1 MAKRKMILDLD
12 TGVDDALA
20 IAYALADPEVDLIG
34 IVSSY
39 GNNLLD
45 VCAENS
51 LKLLELLGHTDIPV
65 FKGLPHSCTTDHF
78 DVMQVSKDI
87 HGDNGIGDVELPAP
101 SRALEEQSGVDFYI
115 EAAHKYGKN
124 LIIIPTGPMTNL
136 AAALKKDPEIADL
149 IGNVTFMGGALTVEG
164 NVTPVAEANINQDP
178 KAALIGNVTFMG
190 GALTVEGNV
199 TPVAE
204 ANINQDPKAADEVM
218 KSNLPLTMV
227 GLDVTLRTLLT
238 KNETKQWRELG
249 TTSGKAF
256 ADITDFYI
264 DAYYNLDIDKR
275 GCALHDPLAVGVSID
290 PSFVSTIS
298 LFMKVVYQEGPYY
311 GRTIGDNAKLN
322 DPNPNVKVAVNVD
335 KERYLKAFMDRLN
348 KLFKEN

>member
-178 KAALIGNVTFMG
+178 KAA
-190 GALTVEGNV
+190 
-199 TPVAE
+199 
-204 ANINQDPKAADEVM
+204 DEVM

-275 GCALHDPLAVGVSID
+275 GCALHDPLAVGVGID

>member
-87 HGDNGIGDVELPAP
+87 HGDNGIGDVELPTP

-115 EAAHKYGKN
+115 EAAHKYGKD

-136 AAALKKDPEIADL
+136 AAALKKDPEIAD
-149 IGNVTFMGGALTVEG
+149 
-164 NVTPVAEANINQDP
+164 
-178 KAALIGNVTFMG
+178 LIGNVTFMG

-249 TTSGKAF
+249 TASGKAF
-256 ADITDFYI
+256 ADITDFDI

-275 GCALHDPLAVGVSID
+275 GCALHDPLAVGVGVD

>member
-12 TGVDDALA
+12 TGVDDALS

-65 FKGLPHSCTTDHF
+65 FKGLPHSSTSDHF

-87 HGDNGIGDVELPAP
+87 HGDNGIGDVELTAP
-101 SRALEEQSGVDFYI
+101 QRAVEAESGVDFYI
-115 EAAHKYGKN
+115 DAAHKYGKD

-149 IGNVTFMGGALTVEG
+149 IGNVTFMGGALTVDG
-164 NVTPVAEANINQDP
+164 NVTPAAEANINQD
-178 KAALIGNVTFMG
+178 A
-190 GALTVEGNV
+190 
-199 TPVAE
+199 
-204 ANINQDPKAADEVM
+204 KAADEVF

-238 KNETKQWRELG
+238 KKETQQWRDLG
-249 TTSGKAF
+249 TAAGKAY

-264 DAYYNLDIDKR
+264 DAYYSLDIDKN
-275 GCALHDPLAVGVSID
+275 GCALHDPLAVGVGID
-290 PSFVSTIS
+290 PSFVKTIS
-298 LFMKVVYQEGPYY
+298 LFMRCEYDPDSPFY
-311 GRTIGDNAKLN
+311 GRTVGDNAKLN

-335 KERYLKAFMDRLN
+335 KERYLKAFMDHLTT
-348 KLFKEN
+348 LFKEN

>member
-115 EAAHKYGKN
+115 EAAHKYGKD

-136 AAALKKDPEIADL
+136 AAALKKDPEIAD
-149 IGNVTFMGGALTVEG
+149 
-164 NVTPVAEANINQDP
+164 
-178 KAALIGNVTFMG
+178 LIGNVTFMG

-249 TTSGKAF
+249 TASGKAF

-275 GCALHDPLAVGVSID
+275 GCALHDPLAVGVGID

>member
-115 EAAHKYGKN
+115 EAAHKYGKD

-136 AAALKKDPEIADL
+136 AAALKKDPEIAD
-149 IGNVTFMGGALTVEG
+149 
-164 NVTPVAEANINQDP
+164 
-178 KAALIGNVTFMG
+178 LIGNVTFMG

-249 TTSGKAF
+249 TASGKAF

-275 GCALHDPLAVGVSID
+275 GCALHDPLAVGVGID

-298 LFMKVVYQEGPYY
+298 LFMKVIYQEGPYY

>member
-65 FKGLPHSCTTDHF
+65 FKGLPHSCTTEHF

-115 EAAHKYGKN
+115 EAAHKYGKD

-136 AAALKKDPEIADL
+136 AAALKKDPEIAD
-149 IGNVTFMGGALTVEG
+149 
-164 NVTPVAEANINQDP
+164 
-178 KAALIGNVTFMG
+178 LIGNVTFMG

-249 TTSGKAF
+249 TASGKAF
-256 ADITDFYI
+256 ADITDCYI

-275 GCALHDPLAVGVSID
+275 GCALHDPLAVGVGID

-335 KERYLKAFMDRLN
+335 KERYLKAFMDHLN

>member
-115 EAAHKYGKN
+115 EAAHKYGKD

-136 AAALKKDPEIADL
+136 AAALKKDPEIAD
-149 IGNVTFMGGALTVEG
+149 
-164 NVTPVAEANINQDP
+164 
-178 KAALIGNVTFMG
+178 LIGNVTFMG

-249 TTSGKAF
+249 TASGKAF

-275 GCALHDPLAVGVSID
+275 GCALHDPLAVGVGVD

-335 KERYLKAFMDRLN
+335 KERYLKAFMDHLN

>member
-115 EAAHKYGKN
+115 EAAHKYGKD

-136 AAALKKDPEIADL
+136 AAALKKDPEIAD
-149 IGNVTFMGGALTVEG
+149 
-164 NVTPVAEANINQDP
+164 
-178 KAALIGNVTFMG
+178 LIGNVTFMG

-249 TTSGKAF
+249 TASGKVF

-275 GCALHDPLAVGVSID
+275 GCALHDPLAVGVGID

-298 LFMKVVYQEGPYY
+298 LFMKVIYQEGPYY

-335 KERYLKAFMDRLN
+335 KERYLKVFMDRLN

>member
-65 FKGLPHSCTTDHF
+65 FKGLPHSSTSDHF

-87 HGDNGIGDVELPAP
+87 HGDNGIGDVELTAP
-101 SRALEEQSGVDFYI
+101 QRAVEAESGVDFYI
-115 EAAHKYGKN
+115 DAAHKYGKD

-149 IGNVTFMGGALTVEG
+149 IGNVTFMGGALTVDG
-164 NVTPVAEANINQDP
+164 NVTPAAEANINQD
-178 KAALIGNVTFMG
+178 A
-190 GALTVEGNV
+190 
-199 TPVAE
+199 
-204 ANINQDPKAADEVM
+204 KAADEVF

-238 KNETKQWRELG
+238 KKETQQWRDLG
-249 TTSGKAF
+249 TAAGKAY

-264 DAYYNLDIDKR
+264 DAYYNLDIDKN
-275 GCALHDPLAVGVSID
+275 GCALHDPLAVGVGID
-290 PSFVSTIS
+290 PSFVKPIS
-298 LFMKVVYQEGPYY
+298 LFMRCEYDPDSPFY
-311 GRTIGDNAKLN
+311 GRTVGDNTKLN

-335 KERYLKAFMDRLN
+335 KERYLKAFMDHLTT
-348 KLFKEN
+348 LFKEN

>member
-101 SRALEEQSGVDFYI
+101 SRALEEQSVVDFYI
-115 EAAHKYGKN
+115 EAAHKYGKD

-136 AAALKKDPEIADL
+136 AAALKKDPEIAD
-149 IGNVTFMGGALTVEG
+149 
-164 NVTPVAEANINQDP
+164 
-178 KAALIGNVTFMG
+178 LIGNVTFMG

-249 TTSGKAF
+249 TASGKAF

-275 GCALHDPLAVGVSID
+275 GCALHDPLAVGVGID

>member
-65 FKGLPHSCTTDHF
+65 FKGLPHSCTTEHF

-115 EAAHKYGKN
+115 EAAHKYGKD

-136 AAALKKDPEIADL
+136 AAALKKDPEIAD
-149 IGNVTFMGGALTVEG
+149 
-164 NVTPVAEANINQDP
+164 
-178 KAALIGNVTFMG
+178 LIGNVTFMG

-249 TTSGKAF
+249 TASGKAF

-275 GCALHDPLAVGVSID
+275 GCALHDPLAVGVGID

-298 LFMKVVYQEGPYY
+298 LFMKVVYQEGPHY

-335 KERYLKAFMDRLN
+335 KERYLKAFMDHLN

>member
-39 GNNLLD
+39 GNNLLA

-87 HGDNGIGDVELPAP
+87 HGDNGIGDVELPTP

-115 EAAHKYGKN
+115 EAAHKYGKD

-136 AAALKKDPEIADL
+136 AAALKKDPEIAD
-149 IGNVTFMGGALTVEG
+149 
-164 NVTPVAEANINQDP
+164 
-178 KAALIGNVTFMG
+178 LIGNVTFMG

-249 TTSGKAF
+249 TASGKAF

-275 GCALHDPLAVGVSID
+275 GCALHDPLAVGVGVD

>member
-115 EAAHKYGKN
+115 EAAHKYGKD

-136 AAALKKDPEIADL
+136 AAALKKDPEIAD
-149 IGNVTFMGGALTVEG
+149 
-164 NVTPVAEANINQDP
+164 
-178 KAALIGNVTFMG
+178 LIGNVTFMG

-249 TTSGKAF
+249 TASGKAF

-275 GCALHDPLAVGVSID
+275 GCALHDPLAVGVGID

-311 GRTIGDNAKLN
+311 GRTIGDNTKLN

>member
-115 EAAHKYGKN
+115 EAAHKYGKD

-136 AAALKKDPEIADL
+136 AAALKKDPEIAD
-149 IGNVTFMGGALTVEG
+149 
-164 NVTPVAEANINQDP
+164 
-178 KAALIGNVTFMG
+178 LIGNVTFMG

-249 TTSGKAF
+249 TASGKAF

-275 GCALHDPLAVGVSID
+275 GCALHDPLAVGVGID

-335 KERYLKAFMDRLN
+335 KERYLKTFMDRLN

>member
-39 GNNLLD
+39 GNDLLD

-65 FKGLPHSCTTDHF
+65 FKGLPHSCTTEHF

-115 EAAHKYGKN
+115 EAAHKYGKD

-136 AAALKKDPEIADL
+136 AAALKKDPEIAD
-149 IGNVTFMGGALTVEG
+149 
-164 NVTPVAEANINQDP
+164 
-178 KAALIGNVTFMG
+178 LIGNVTFMG

-249 TTSGKAF
+249 TASGKAF

-275 GCALHDPLAVGVSID
+275 GCALHDPLAVGVGID

-335 KERYLKAFMDRLN
+335 KERYLKAFMDHLN

>member
-1 MAKRKMILDLD
+1 MILLKIGGINTMAKRKMILDLD

-115 EAAHKYGKN
+115 EAAHKYGKD

-136 AAALKKDPEIADL
+136 AAALKKDPEIAD
-149 IGNVTFMGGALTVEG
+149 
-164 NVTPVAEANINQDP
+164 
-178 KAALIGNVTFMG
+178 LIGNVTFMG

-249 TTSGKAF
+249 TASGKVF

-275 GCALHDPLAVGVSID
+275 GCALHDPLAVGVGID

-335 KERYLKAFMDRLN
+335 KKRYLKAFMDRLN

>member
-115 EAAHKYGKN
+115 EAAHKYGKD

-136 AAALKKDPEIADL
+136 AAALKKDPEIAD
-149 IGNVTFMGGALTVEG
+149 
-164 NVTPVAEANINQDP
+164 
-178 KAALIGNVTFMG
+178 LIGNVTFMG

-249 TTSGKAF
+249 TASGKAF

-275 GCALHDPLAVGVSID
+275 GCALHDPLAVGVGVD

-311 GRTIGDNAKLN
+311 GRTIGDNATLN

-348 KLFKEN
+348 KLFKES

>member
-65 FKGLPHSCTTDHF
+65 FKGLPHSCTTEHF

-87 HGDNGIGDVELPAP
+87 HGDNGIGDVELPTP

-115 EAAHKYGKN
+115 EAAHKYGKD

-136 AAALKKDPEIADL
+136 AAALKKDPEIAD
-149 IGNVTFMGGALTVEG
+149 
-164 NVTPVAEANINQDP
+164 
-178 KAALIGNVTFMG
+178 LIGNVTFMG

-249 TTSGKAF
+249 TASGKAF

-275 GCALHDPLAVGVSID
+275 GCALHDPLAVGVGVD

-322 DPNPNVKVAVNVD
+322 DPNPNIKVAVNVD

>member
-87 HGDNGIGDVELPAP
+87 HGDNGIGDVELPTP

-115 EAAHKYGKN
+115 EAAHKYGKD

-136 AAALKKDPEIADL
+136 AAALKKDPEIAD
-149 IGNVTFMGGALTVEG
+149 
-164 NVTPVAEANINQDP
+164 
-178 KAALIGNVTFMG
+178 LIGNVTFMG

-249 TTSGKAF
+249 TASGKAF

-275 GCALHDPLAVGVSID
+275 GCALHDPLAVGVGVD

>member
-115 EAAHKYGKN
+115 EAAHKYSKD

-136 AAALKKDPEIADL
+136 AAALKKDPEIA
-149 IGNVTFMGGALTVEG
+149 N
-164 NVTPVAEANINQDP
+164 
-178 KAALIGNVTFMG
+178 LIGNVTFMG

-249 TTSGKAF
+249 TASGKAF

-275 GCALHDPLAVGVSID
+275 GCALHDPLAVGVGVD

>member
-87 HGDNGIGDVELPAP
+87 HGDNGIGDVELPTP
-101 SRALEEQSGVDFYI
+101 SRALEEQTGVDFYI
-115 EAAHKYGKN
+115 EAAHKYGKD

-136 AAALKKDPEIADL
+136 AAALKKDPEIAD
-149 IGNVTFMGGALTVEG
+149 
-164 NVTPVAEANINQDP
+164 
-178 KAALIGNVTFMG
+178 LIGNVTFMG

-249 TTSGKAF
+249 TASGKAF

-275 GCALHDPLAVGVSID
+275 GCALHDPLAVGVGVD

>member
-65 FKGLPHSCTTDHF
+65 FKGLPHSSTSDHF

-101 SRALEEQSGVDFYI
+101 QRAVEAESGVDFYI
-115 EAAHKYGKN
+115 DAAHKYGKD

-136 AAALKKDPEIADL
+136 AAALKKEPEIADL
-149 IGNVTFMGGALTVEG
+149 IGNVTFMGGALTVDG
-164 NVTPVAEANINQDP
+164 NVTPAAEANINQD
-178 KAALIGNVTFMG
+178 A
-190 GALTVEGNV
+190 
-199 TPVAE
+199 
-204 ANINQDPKAADEVM
+204 KAADEVF

-238 KNETKQWRELG
+238 KKETQQWRDLG
-249 TTSGKAF
+249 TAAGKAY

-264 DAYYNLDIDKR
+264 DAYYNLDIDKN
-275 GCALHDPLAVGVSID
+275 GCALHDPLAVGVGID
-290 PSFVSTIS
+290 PSFVKTIS
-298 LFMKVVYQEGPYY
+298 LFMRCEYDPDSPFY
-311 GRTIGDNAKLN
+311 GRTVGNNAKLN

-335 KERYLKAFMDRLN
+335 KERYLKAFMDHLTT
-348 KLFKEN
+348 LFKEN

>member
-65 FKGLPHSCTTDHF
+65 FKGLPHSSTTDHF

-87 HGDNGIGDVELPAP
+87 HGNNGIGEVQLPAP
-101 SRALEEQSGVDFYI
+101 SRSVEEESGVDFYI
-115 EAAHKYGKN
+115 DAAHKYGKD

-136 AAALKKDPEIADL
+136 AAALKKDPEIAHL

-178 KAALIGNVTFMG
+178 KAANEV
-190 GALTVEGNV
+190 LTS
-199 TPVAE
+199 
-204 ANINQDPKAADEVM
+204 D
-218 KSNLPLTMV
+218 LPLT
-227 GLDVTLRTLLT
+227 LPRLKLSCTAELLH
-238 KNETKQWRELG
+238 
-249 TTSGKAF
+249 
-256 ADITDFYI
+256 FY
-264 DAYYNLDIDKR
+264 
-275 GCALHDPLAVGVSID
+275 VS
-290 PSFVSTIS
+290 S
-298 LFMKVVYQEGPYY
+298 
-311 GRTIGDNAKLN
+311 N
-322 DPNPNVKVAVNVD
+322 DPD
-335 KERYLKAFMDRLN
+335 AFSSCL
-348 KLFKEN
+348 

>member
-1 MAKRKMILDLD
+1 LILLKIGGINTMAKRKMILDLD

-87 HGDNGIGDVELPAP
+87 HGDNGIGDVELPTP

-115 EAAHKYGKN
+115 EAAHKYGKD

-136 AAALKKDPEIADL
+136 AAALKKDPEIAD
-149 IGNVTFMGGALTVEG
+149 
-164 NVTPVAEANINQDP
+164 
-178 KAALIGNVTFMG
+178 LIGNVTFMG

-249 TTSGKAF
+249 TASGKAF

-275 GCALHDPLAVGVSID
+275 GCALHDPLAVGVGVD

>member
-45 VCAENS
+45 VFAENS

-87 HGDNGIGDVELPAP
+87 HGDNGIGDVELPTP

-115 EAAHKYGKN
+115 EAAHKYGKD

-136 AAALKKDPEIADL
+136 AAALKKDPEIAD
-149 IGNVTFMGGALTVEG
+149 
-164 NVTPVAEANINQDP
+164 
-178 KAALIGNVTFMG
+178 LIGNVTFMG

-249 TTSGKAF
+249 TASGKAF

-275 GCALHDPLAVGVSID
+275 GCALHDPLAVGVGVD